1 MVAGLCVC
9 EWGDDYSGC
18 YVIGEK
24 FYFKFDVTIFDV
36 TVFDVPVFDVN
47 SPLPLMLCKKNK
59 ICNLYDKDFSAKKKL
74 NRIEIADT
82 NLILT

>member
-24 FYFKFDVTIFDV
+24 FYVKFDVTIFDV

-47 SPLPLMLCKKNK
+47 SSSRIVGQSLT
-59 ICNLYDKDFSAKKKL
+59 L
-74 NRIEIADT
+74 N
-82 NLILT
+82 